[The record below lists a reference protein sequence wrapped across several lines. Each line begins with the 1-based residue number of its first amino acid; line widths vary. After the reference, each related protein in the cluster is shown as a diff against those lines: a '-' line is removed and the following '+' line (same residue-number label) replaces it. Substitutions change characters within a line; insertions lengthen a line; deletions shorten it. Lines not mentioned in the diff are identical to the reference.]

1 MIPDDILMYVYTFAD
16 IAQREMIEFANKWA
30 DHEPKVNKRQGY
42 VELDGKRWWFLTW
55 PMYEKW
61 CKGRTFFNINTRTIY
76 HSSYPTK
83 DNGRYWIG
91 NGDNEEGHSTDV

>member
-42 VELDGKRWWFLTW
+42 VELDGKKWWFLTW
-55 PMYEKW
+55 PMYNRW
-61 CKGRTFFNINTRTIY
+61 CIGRTFFNINTRTVY
-76 HSSYPTK
+76 RSGYPIK
-83 DNGRYWIG
+83 DDGRYCNG
-91 NGDNEEGHSTDV
+91 SGDNEERHSTDV